1 MNREID
7 EKDFKKM
14 NRRKLLTWG
23 VLYAA
28 GFAGLRVLANS
39 ETDLDLPWPLRKI
52 TQSTDAFWQA
62 NFRKDSRAPETPE
75 QNGKMRINGLI
86 GMDES
91 IDRNWSLQV
100 NSPELDEKLN
110 FTLAQIKALPKVTES
125 FEFKCIEGWSQN
137 VTVSG
142 VRFSDFLKS
151 LNQQDDFTIYAFALF
166 STINGGYYVSM
177 DMKSLLH
184 PQTLLCYE
192 MNGEELTMAHGYPL
206 RLITSVKYGVKNI
219 KQLGSIDFGYSPPAD
234 YWAERGYGEYLG
246 L

>member
-1 MNREID
+1 MIKEID

-14 NRRKLLTWG
+14 NRRKLLTWA
-23 VLYAA
+23 VLYAT
-28 GFAGLRVLANS
+28 GFAGLRGLATS
-39 ETDLDLPWPLRKI
+39 ETDLDLPWPLRKVSQ
-52 TQSTDAFWQA
+52 TTDAFWRA
-62 NFRKDSRAPETPE
+62 NFRENSRAPETPM
-75 QNGKMRINGLI
+75 QTGKMRVNGLI
-86 GMDES
+86 GMDKS
-91 IDRNWSLQV
+91 VGHNWTLQV
-100 NSPELDEKLN
+100 NSPGLEEALN
-110 FTLAQIKALPKVTES
+110 FKLEQIKALPKVTES

-142 VRFSDFLKS
+142 VRFSDFLRS
-151 LNQQDDFTIYAFALF
+151 QSQQDDFTAYAFALL
-166 STINGGYYVSM
+166 STVNGGYYVSM